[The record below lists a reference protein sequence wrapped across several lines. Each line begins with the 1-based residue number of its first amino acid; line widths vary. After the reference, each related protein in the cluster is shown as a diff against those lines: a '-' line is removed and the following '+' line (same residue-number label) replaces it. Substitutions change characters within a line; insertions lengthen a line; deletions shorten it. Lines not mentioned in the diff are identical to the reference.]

1 MDADLRHATLT
12 GTNLIDADLSHAD
25 LTDAYPMYANLHA
38 ADLGGA
44 TLTGANLRFADL
56 TEADLTE
63 ADLTGADLTDAT
75 GLAIRF
81 LTSVRWDLS
90 TRWPKVIRESVQ
102 SRSAEIEP
110 GLFQV
115 RGDEGQDQERDSA
128 PART

>member
-1 MDADLRHATLT
+1 
-12 GTNLIDADLSHAD
+12 
-25 LTDAYPMYANLHA
+25 MYANLHA

-44 TLTGANLRFADL
+44 TLTGANLRF
-56 TEADLTE
+56 ADLTE

-128 PART
+128 PAPLT